1 MSNQKPDD
9 LQSKA
14 AELFKKVLTVGVGA
28 AFMTEESVRNLVSE
42 FKLPKE
48 LITAILETAGK
59 TRDEFLKSASSELVS
74 QITNRIDTQALVKA
88 VAQDLLRDN
97 DVTIEMKLRLEPKS
111 GPRKS

>member
-1 MSNQKPDD
+1 MANDD

-48 LITAILETAGK
+48 LITAIIDTAAK
-59 TRDEFLKSASSELVS
+59 TKDEFLHKASSELVS
-74 QITNRIDTQALVKA
+74 QLMDRIDTQALVKE

-97 DVTIEMKLRLEPKS
+97 EVTIEMKLRFNPK
-111 GPRKS
+111 KT